1 MKCVSLAFML
11 LATVALGC
19 GRRGME
25 STVSGTVS
33 VAGKPVPAGVRVEF
47 LPQTPGASPSNGVTD
62 ASGRYDLWF
71 NAYVAGAMPGDHAVA
86 VSIPR
91 VSNPDGSPGGVTPG
105 LEQIHIP
112 EAYSGPTSPL
122 RHSVQP
128 GRNVIDIDIPAAA
141 PRTPK

>member
-71 NAYVAGAMPGDHAVA
+71 NAYVAGAMPGDHL
-86 VSIPR
+86 VSVTIPR
-91 VSNPDGSPGGVTPG
+91 VSNPDGTPGGVAPG

-112 EAYSGPTSPL
+112 VAYSGDTSPL

-141 PRTPK
+141 PRNPK